1 LSDLSIDETGEEAGI
16 LFALRNGS
24 QLEVEGV
31 SEEKMIPII
40 EGRQTK
46 HKAQDIEQNVISENP
61 DLLTV
66 QRSIPDQ

>member
-1 LSDLSIDETGEEAGI
+1 MR
-16 LFALRNGS
+16 LRNGS